1 MVGLPCSHGP
11 SGDTGVTRASTPGG
25 SCDCRSPMTTAI
37 ATSTAAVAA
46 ATVIVVRTSRG
57 TGRSGT
63 SAAAANKTAPTMRP
77 SNADHVEKT
86 DVSWPTIAGMAPKK
100 RLAIANVASARHA
113 EQVVQGGAAL
123 QASNQQVG
131 A

>member
-1 MVGLPCSHGP
+1 
-11 SGDTGVTRASTPGG
+11 
-25 SCDCRSPMTTAI
+25 
-37 ATSTAAVAA
+37 
-46 ATVIVVRTSRG
+46 
-57 TGRSGT
+57 
-63 SAAAANKTAPTMRP
+63 MRP

-131 A
+131 AEHRDQDLSRQQRDVEIGIAVREPKPGHCDDKHRRDSSCRHGKQHASLGIRSWRLRAMLYVRERAI